1 MAHVGDLWFSST
13 TGPDGKPIKIK
24 TARHGKG
31 KRWLASWIGPDG
43 RPRTKAYEK
52 KLDAERFISA
62 IEADKARG
70 VYLDPSAGK
79 TNFGAYG
86 KKWLA
91 SQATNPSTQEQA
103 AVAWRVS
110 IEPAF
115 GRREI
120 GSIKPTDIRTWI
132 RDLGETLGPNT
143 IGRRLALLSM
153 IFTAAVDDG
162 LIAKNPCSSKTVQPP
177 KVPTRKVVPWP
188 IDRVRAVSAALPE
201 RYRPT
206 ATIAAGCGLRQGEV
220 FGLAIEDIDFDE
232 KVIHVRRQVK
242 ILYSKHVFALP
253 KGDKERTV
261 PLPDSV
267 ALTIKDYLKTYPAR
281 KVTLPWG
288 DIDGP
293 EVTTELVVTSRES
306 KAANRNYY
314 NDFIWKPALEEA
326 GVIARPH
333 PRAKLPSAREHGM
346 HALRHFYASVLLD
359 AGESIRNVSE
369 YLGHSDPGFTLR
381 VYAHFMPESRDRSRR
396 AIDAAM
402 GFKAQRTDNERD
414 QG

>member
-13 TGPDGKPIKIK
+13 TGADGKLVKIK

-43 RPRTKAYEK
+43 KPKTKAFEK
-52 KLDAERFISA
+52 KLDAERFITS

-79 TNFGAYG
+79 TSFGAYG
-86 KKWLA
+86 KQWLA

-132 RDLGETLGPNT
+132 KDIGGSLGPNT

-153 IFTAAVDDG
+153 MFSAAVDDG
-162 LIAKNPCSSKTVQPP
+162 LIAKNPCDSKTVQAP
-177 KVPTRKVVPWP
+177 KVPTKKVIPWP
-188 IDRVRAVSAALPE
+188 MDRVHGVSAALPE

-206 ATIAAGCGLRQGEV
+206 AAIAAGCGLRQGEV
-220 FGLAIEDIDFDE
+220 FGLAVEDIDFDE
-232 KVIHVRRQVK
+232 KVVHVRRQVK
-242 ILYSKHVFALP
+242 ILHSKLIFSLP

-267 ALTIKDYLKTYPAR
+267 ARVIEAHLKSFPAR

-288 DIDGP
+288 DLDGP
-293 EVTTELVVTSRES
+293 ETTAELIITSRES
-306 KAANRNYY
+306 KPANRNYY
-314 NDFIWKPALEEA
+314 NDFVWKPALEEA

-333 PRAKLPSAREHGM
+333 PRAKLPEAREHGM

-396 AIDAAM
+396 AIDAVM
-402 GFKAQRTDNERD
+402 GLPAQRTGNERD